1 MKEEQEE
8 QEQPFIVSKRRKVA
22 RWITTIILLY
32 GFIGFTLY
40 YFQQRFLFHPEPLPA
55 DYVYQFDV
63 PFKEVSIALNARDTL
78 NMVQFLSTDSSLK
91 KGIVI
96 YFHGNRDN
104 INRYAQYAKIFTD
117 NGYEVWMPD
126 YPGFGKSTGTI
137 TEKLID
143 NEATEVYKLAHSRFN
158 EDSIIVYGKSLGS
171 GPASYIAA
179 TQKCKR
185 LILETPY
192 YSIPSLFGS
201 YAPIYPTDWMS
212 RFKFPNGEYLK
223 KVQEPITI
231 FHGTSDRVVFYS
243 NASKLKKVLKPGDEF
258 VTIDDGGHNNLADYP
273 QFKEILNSLLQ

>member
-1 MKEEQEE
+1 MEEQEE
-8 QEQPFIVSKRRKVA
+8 QQPFVVSKRRKIA

-55 DYVYQFDV
+55 DYVYDFDV
-63 PFKEVSIALNARDTL
+63 PFKEVSIAINARDTL
-78 NMVQFLSTDSSLK
+78 NMVQFLPADSSPE
-91 KGIVI
+91 KGIVL

-104 INRYAQYAKIFTD
+104 INRYAKYAKIFTD
-117 NGYEVWMPD
+117 KGYEVWMPD
-126 YPGFGKSTGTI
+126 YPGFGKSTGVI
-137 TEKLID
+137 TEKLMD
-143 NEATEVYKLAHSRFN
+143 NEATEVYKLAHSRFG
-158 EDSIIVYGKSLGS
+158 EDSIIVYGKSLGT
-171 GPASYIAA
+171 GPASFIAF
-179 TQKCKR
+179 TQKCQR

-258 VTIDDGGHNNLADYP
+258 VTIEEGGHNNLADYP
-273 QFKEILNSLLQ
+273 QYKEKIDSLLR

>member
-1 MKEEQEE
+1 MEEQEE
-8 QEQPFIVSKRRKVA
+8 QQPFVVSKRRKIA

-78 NMVQFLSTDSSLK
+78 NMVQFLPVDSSLR
-91 KGIVI
+91 KGIVL

-104 INRYAQYAKIFTD
+104 INRYAKYAKIFTD
-117 NGYEVWMPD
+117 KGYEVWMPD

-137 TEKLID
+137 TEKLMD
-143 NEATEVYKLAHSRFN
+143 KEATEVYKLAHSLFG
-158 EDSIIVYGKSLGS
+158 EDSIIVYGKSLGT
-171 GPASYIAA
+171 GPASYIAS

-192 YSIPSLFGS
+192 YSIPSLFAS
-201 YAPIYPTDWMS
+201 YAPIFPTDWMS

-243 NASKLKKVLKPGDEF
+243 NASKLKNVLKPGDEF
-258 VTIDDGGHNNLADYP
+258 VTIDGGGHNNLADYP
-273 QFKEILNSLLQ
+273 QFKEILNSLLK

>member
-1 MKEEQEE
+1 MQEQQE
-8 QEQPFIVSKRRKVA
+8 QEQEPYVPSKRRKIA
-22 RWITTIILLY
+22 RWITTIILIY

-55 DYVYQFDV
+55 DYVYHFDV
-63 PFKEVSIALNARDTL
+63 PFKEVSIALNSHDTL
-78 NMVQFLSTDSSLK
+78 SLVQFLPGDSSFR
-91 KGIVI
+91 KGIVL
-96 YFHGNRDN
+96 YFHGNMDN
-104 INRYAQYAKIFTD
+104 INYYAKYAKTFTD
-117 NGYEVWMPD
+117 KGYEVWMPD
-126 YPGFGKSTGTI
+126 YPGFGKSTGSI
-137 TEKLID
+137 TETLI
-143 NEATEVYKLAHSRFN
+143 NKEATEVYKLAHSRFG
-158 EDSIIVYGKSLGS
+158 EDSIIVYGKSLGT
-171 GPASYIAA
+171 GPASYIAS

-212 RFKFPNGEYLK
+212 RFKFPNGDYLK

-258 VTIDDGGHNNLADYP
+258 VTIEDGGHNNLADFP
-273 QFKEILNSLLQ
+273 QFREILNSLL

>member
-1 MKEEQEE
+1 MQEQEE
-8 QEQPFIVSKRRKVA
+8 EPHKVSRKRKIA

-40 YFQQRFLFHPEPLPA
+40 YFQQRFLFHPEPLAA
-55 DYVYQFDV
+55 DYVYHFDV
-63 PFKEVSIALNARDTL
+63 PFKEVSIAINTRDTL
-78 NMVQFLSTDSSLK
+78 NMVQFLPADSSLE
-91 KGIVI
+91 KGIVL

-104 INRYAQYAKIFTD
+104 INRYAKYAKIFTD
-117 NGYEVWMPD
+117 KGYEVWMPD
-126 YPGFGKSTGTI
+126 YPGFGKSTGVI
-137 TEKLID
+137 TEKLMD
-143 NEATEVYKLAHSRFN
+143 NEATEVYKLAHSRFG
-158 EDSIIVYGKSLGS
+158 EDSIIVYGKSLGT
-171 GPASYIAA
+171 GPATYIAS

-258 VTIDDGGHNNLADYP
+258 ITIEEGTHNNLADYP
-273 QFKEILNSLLQ
+273 QFKEKIDSLLQ